1 MSKVEIRGEQ
11 YAAGD
16 LFSDKF
22 FFSVPPYQRS
32 YAWTTEHAGELLEDL
47 LGYLGD
53 GGDPVDEL
61 NPYFLGSIVLI
72 KSDRPEA
79 QIVDGQ
85 QRLISL
91 TILLAAL
98 RSLIPEHLRGGIT
111 RRLYEPAD
119 PLSNIPA
126 RFRLRPKERDGA
138 FFQEYIQ
145 AEGGIAKLHAHI
157 HADLTDSQRNM
168 RENALHY
175 AEALSRL
182 PEVRRIRLAQ
192 FILQRTLLVVVSTPD
207 LDSAYRIFSVLNDRG
222 LDLTSADILKA
233 EIIGQIPEIAQ
244 AEYTTKWDETEESL
258 GREGFEYLIR
268 HIQAIYRKYS
278 LHGMSVLDGFRA
290 HVMTAVTD
298 PHQLIDDVL
307 VPYGSSYYVI
317 NSASY
322 HNPLSAERI
331 NGLFRWLNRLDN
343 SDWVPPAMVYLSQH
357 HDNPDRLARFLGE
370 LERLAASMMIRRQYA
385 HRRIPRYAALLRA
398 IGRGDNLSQPGSPI
412 QLTAEEREA
421 TIATLAGDLYL
432 MPPRPRN
439 YVLLRLDSS
448 LAGTPDAVYSYS
460 ALTVEH
466 VLPRNPSD
474 QSEWVRWF
482 PTVEERAAHVH
493 RLGNLML
500 LSRTKN
506 AQASNY
512 TFAKK
517 KDVYFTGRT
526 GVSPFALTT
535 QVLRESEW
543 TPQVV
548 ERRQRELLAHL
559 AQLWRL

>member
-1 MSKVEIRGEQ
+1 MTKVEIRGEQ
-11 YAAGD
+11 YAIGD

-22 FFSVPPYQRS
+22 FFTVPPYQRS

-47 LGYLGD
+47 LNYLND

-72 KSDRPEA
+72 KGDRPEA

-91 TILLAAL
+91 TILLAVL

-145 AEGGIAKLHAHI
+145 TEGGITKLRAQI
-157 HADLTDSQRNM
+157 HTDLTDSQRNM
-168 RENALHY
+168 HENALHY

-182 PEVRRIRLAQ
+182 PEARRIRLAQ

-258 GREGFEYLIR
+258 GREGFEELIR
-268 HIQAIYRKYS
+268 HIQAIYRKYNRS
-278 LHGMSVLDGFRA
+278 MSVLDGFRA
-290 HVMTAVTD
+290 HVIAAVAD
-298 PHQLIDDVL
+298 PHRLIDDVL

-317 NSASY
+317 NNASY
-322 HNPLSAERI
+322 HDPLSAERI
-331 NGLFRWLNRLDN
+331 NGLLRWLNRLDN
-343 SDWVPPAMVYLSQH
+343 SDWVPPAMLYLSQH
-357 HDNPDRLARFLGE
+357 HDNPERLIRFLSE
-370 LERLAASMMIRRQYA
+370 LERLAASLMMRRQYA

-398 IGRGDNLSQPGSPI
+398 ISRGDALSQPGSPI

-448 LAGTPDAVYSYS
+448 LAGTPDAVYSYGT
-460 ALTVEH
+460 LTVEH
-466 VLPRNPSD
+466 VLPRNPPD
-474 QSEWVRWF
+474 GSEWVRWF
-482 PTVEERAAHVH
+482 PTVEVRATHVH
-493 RLGNLML
+493 RLGNLVL
-500 LSRTKN
+500 LSRAKN

-517 KDVYFTGRT
+517 KDIYFTSRT